1 MKIINQIGELKK
13 LKTPTSYLKNPYEK
27 YTDLLEMKNELVKYL
42 EETDIAMGISA
53 PQFGIYLPIFAI
65 KLKDGI
71 ENFVNPQIITF
82 KDPFYSREGCMSFPD
97 IQAYVI
103 RFNKIKVEYL
113 HFNYKNELKKMTK
126 NLKDLE
132 SAAYQHEFDHLL
144 GVTLMD
150 RAAPLTEDQAQNLNK
165 TKIIRVFR
173 DEDKKDYFLED
184 ENIYFYSGE
193 KVPEFNK
200 QIVEGIETD
209 VPLKKSFVGFKIV
222 KNKEGE

>member
-1 MKIINQIGELKK
+1 MRVINQIGELSK
-13 LKTPTSYLKNPYEK
+13 LKTPSPFLDNPQEK
-27 YTDLLEMKNELVKYL
+27 YEELLEVKNELVKYL
-42 EETDIAMGISA
+42 EYTDLAMGISA
-53 PQFGIYLPIFAI
+53 PQMGIYLPIFAI

-71 ENFVNPQIITF
+71 ENFVNPRITTF
-82 KDPFYSREGCMSFPD
+82 KDPFYNREGCMSFPD
-97 IQAYVI
+97 IQAYAV
-103 RFNKIKVEYL
+103 RFNKISVDYL
-113 HFNYKNELKKMTK
+113 HFNHKNELKKMTK
-126 NLKDLE
+126 TLRDLE

-193 KVPEFNK
+193 TVPEFNK
-200 QIVEGIETD
+200 ETIDGVETN
-209 VPLKKSFVGFKIV
+209 VPLKKSFMGFKV
-222 KNKEGE
+222 VENKEGE